1 MPTQTRAIEQAAERI
16 GPYVRTTPLDHSL
29 YLSQLLG
36 AEVFLKLEN
45 VQHTGSFKVRGAMNK
60 LLVLAPQQRQA
71 GVVTASSGNHGAAV
85 AYGARALGL
94 RALIFVPE
102 HAAPTKVATIRQL
115 GGELRFAGDDVA
127 QTEGIAR
134 HYAAQHELAYIAPYN
149 DWDVVIGQGTIAI
162 ELLTQLPDI
171 EVVFVT
177 VGGGGLI
184 GGIASYLKSAPR
196 PITVVGCLPERSP
209 VMAASVQA
217 GRIVEWPSLPTLSD
231 GSAGG
236 IEPDSITFSL
246 CRDLVDDYVLIS
258 EEEIAAALRLA
269 LDPLHYQIEG
279 AAAVALAGL
288 LKRHELVRGRR
299 AAVIV
304 CGANISLATLASIIC
319 ERTVRTDQ
327 HT

>member
-1 MPTQTRAIEQAAERI
+1 MPFTAFSPINYPPSQNSVGAKRMPAQTRAIEQAAERI
-16 GPYVRTTPLDHSL
+16 RPHVRATPLDRSL
-29 YLSQLLG
+29 YLSERLG

-60 LLVLAPQQRQA
+60 LLMLAPEHRQA

-85 AYGARALGL
+85 AYGAQAFGL

-102 HAAPTKVATIRQL
+102 HASPTKVAAIQRL
-115 GGELRFAGDDVA
+115 GAELRFAGDDVA
-127 QTEGIAR
+127 QSEGIAR
-134 HYAAQHELAYIAPYN
+134 EYAAQHGLAYIPPYN
-149 DWDVVIGQGTIAI
+149 DSDVVIGQGTIGV
-162 ELLTQLPDI
+162 ELLAQRPDI
-171 EVVFVT
+171 DSVFVT

-184 GGIASYLKSAPR
+184 GGIASYLKSALH

-209 VMAASVQA
+209 VMAASVEA

-236 IEPDSITFSL
+236 IEPDSITFPL
-246 CRDLVDDYVLIS
+246 CRDLVDEYVLVS

-269 LDPLHYQIEG
+269 LDPLHHLIEG

-288 LKRHELVRGRR
+288 LKRQDLVRGRR
-299 AAVIV
+299 VAVI
-304 CGANISLATLASIIC
+304 L
-319 ERTVRTDQ
+319 
-327 HT
+327 

>member
-1 MPTQTRAIEQAAERI
+1 MLAQTRTIEQAAERI
-16 GPYVRTTPLDHSL
+16 RPYVRTTPLDHSL

-45 VQHTGSFKVRGAMNK
+45 MQHTGSFKVRGAMNK
-60 LLVLAPQQRQA
+60 LLTLAPEQRQA

-85 AYGARALGL
+85 AYGAQALGL
-94 RALIFVPE
+94 RALIFVPQ
-102 HAAPTKVATIRQL
+102 HASPTKVAAIQRL
-115 GGELRFAGDDVA
+115 GAELRFAGDDVA

-134 HYAAQHELAYIAPYN
+134 EYAAQRGLAYIPPYN
-149 DWDVVIGQGTIAI
+149 DWDVAIGQGTIGV
-162 ELLTQLPDI
+162 ELLAQLPNIDS
-171 EVVFVT
+171 VFVT

-209 VMAASVQA
+209 VMAASVEA
-217 GRIVEWPSLPTLSD
+217 GHVVEWPSLPTLSD

-236 IEPDSITFSL
+236 IEPDSITFPL
-246 CRDLVDDYVLIS
+246 CRDLVDEYVLVS

-269 LDPLHYQIEG
+269 LDPLHHLIEG

-288 LKRHELVRGRR
+288 LKRQDLVRGRR
-299 AAVIV
+299 AAVIL
-304 CGANISLATLASIIC
+304 CGANISLATLASVVC
-319 ERTVRTDQ
+319 VGASQ
-327 HT
+327 LQSL